1 MCRRP
6 VPAGAETNPL
16 LTLGNFLFWF
26 AVLGKKG
33 PNMFQRICSIG
44 SIVALGALSALV
56 AAPMQAQSI
65 AGCRVTALTDPPREV
80 LRCGSGLRIEA
91 EKGAQY
97 RVLDQTKLEVTS
109 RAVLIDVAPGRRG
122 GFQVL
127 TPHAIASV
135 RGTLYAVDVKEGQ
148 TDVFVS
154 RGRVG
159 VNNRSTSESA
169 TLRAGEGSD
178 VIPGKPLDAHVWAAE
193 RVQKLMARFG
203 R

>member
-1 MCRRP
+1 MFKVIVSR
-6 VPAGAETNPL
+6 ASI
-16 LTLGNFLFWF
+16 LGLCAFPML
-26 AVLGKKG
+26 A
-33 PNMFQRICSIG
+33 
-44 SIVALGALSALV
+44 
-56 AAPMQAQSI
+56 AAPAYAQSV

-80 LRCGSGLRIEA
+80 LRCGGGLTVEA

-97 RVLDQTKLEVTS
+97 RVVDQNKLEVTS
-109 RAVLIDVAPGRRG
+109 RAVLVDVPPGRRG
-122 GFQVL
+122 GFQIL

-135 RGTLYAVDVKEGQ
+135 RGTLYVVDVKEEKPE

-154 RGRVG
+154 RGKVG
-159 VNNRSTSESA
+159 VRNRSTSESA
-169 TLRAGEGSD
+169 TLGSGQGSD